1 MSTEIVEYSTLHS
14 VHTDTHQNIMPYVLQ
29 ATLQSLSPA
38 FYRDK
43 HQEKGVT
50 VTSSNVPRLKKVICA
65 KMWYKCIQNFTH
77 TK

>member
-1 MSTEIVEYSTLHS
+1 MSYIVQRSTMATEIVEYSTLHS

-50 VTSSNVPRLKKVICA
+50 VTSSNIPRVKKGDMRKNVV
-65 KMWYKCIQNFTH
+65 
-77 TK
+77 